1 MGEGQVGGLWAPQ
14 RRALTTGL
22 VLTVTFIASEAL
34 AVVTV
39 MPVVVRDLGGLRW
52 YGWAF
57 SGFFLG
63 SVVGIV
69 VAGREADRRGP
80 AVPFVGGVALFG
92 AGLAVAGLAP
102 SMAVLVAG
110 RVLQGLG
117 AGAVPSVA
125 YASIGRSLPGPLQAR
140 MMAIL
145 STAWV
150 APGLVGPAIS
160 AEVAHLFGWRWV
172 FLGLL
177 PVVAVAGSI
186 AVPALVRIGAAVP
199 SVAVPSAG
207 AQAHRLTDGI
217 RTALGVT
224 MLLAGLTLA
233 AGSGTVLYL
242 GAGLALIAAGAA
254 AGLPPLRRL
263 VPAGT
268 LTGRP
273 GLPATIASRGL
284 LTFAFFGADAYVT
297 LAVTAVR
304 HRSPVVA
311 GIAVTGATVAWTAGA
326 WIQARLSDEW
336 PGQRLVRTGLVI
348 ILAGIAGMAAV
359 LQPGVPVAEGLAA
372 WTVAGLGMGLAYAP
386 LTLMMLRKAPP
397 GQEGQTSA
405 SLNLADVLGT
415 AIGIGVGGAAVTA
428 AASSHLPL
436 GIAAAFAAS
445 AAVALLGLALTRRLP
460 AGTGSV
466 PQPAGE
472 ATEHRRDGGCCCDMV
487 QDGFA
492 EFLAGQRQGVL
503 VTLRPNGRP
512 QLSNVNY
519 AWYPEEQTIKISTT
533 EDRAKTANLRR
544 DPRASFH
551 VTSGDFWS
559 YVVVDGQAE
568 LSAVARDTHDAAVEE
583 LIDLYRAVQGEHPDW
598 DDYRAAMVR
607 DRRLVVRLRAE
618 QAYGFVHR

>member
-1 MGEGQVGGLWAPQ
+1 
-14 RRALTTGL
+14 
-22 VLTVTFIASEAL
+22 
-34 AVVTV
+34 
-39 MPVVVRDLGGLRW
+39 
-52 YGWAF
+52 
-57 SGFFLG
+57 
-63 SVVGIV
+63 
-69 VAGREADRRGP
+69 
-80 AVPFVGGVALFG
+80 VGGVALFG

-186 AVPALVRIGAAVP
+186 AVPALVRLGAAT
-199 SVAVPSAG
+199 PSAG

-217 RTALGVT
+217 RTAVGVT
-224 MLLAGLTLA
+224 ALLAGLTLA
-233 AGSGTVLYL
+233 AGSGAVLHL
-242 GAGLALIAAGAA
+242 AAGLALIAAGAA

-268 LTGRP
+268 LTARP

-284 LTFAFFGADAYVT
+284 LTFGFFGADAYVT

-326 WIQARLSDEW
+326 WIQARLSEKW

-348 ILAGIAGMAAV
+348 ILAGIAGMALA

-397 GQEGQTSA
+397 GQEGQASA

-415 AIGIGVGGAAVTA
+415 AIGIGVGGAAVAA

-436 GIAAAFAAS
+436 GIAAAFAAA
-445 AAVALLGLALTRRLP
+445 AAVALLALTLTRRLP
-460 AGTGSV
+460 GGAGSSPPGE
-466 PQPAGE
+466 PPGE
-472 ATEHRRDGGCCCDMV
+472 ATEHRRDGGCSWCMI

-519 AWYPEEQTIKISTT
+519 AWYPEEQTIKVSTT
-533 EDRAKTANLRR
+533 DDRAKTANLRR

-618 QAYGFVHR
+618 QAYGFVRR